1 MSRLTFFA
9 LTLVA
14 ISFVGCSSETPTAV
28 DPNVPESSDPVVSQ
42 EGASEKTTSSPED
55 FQVLLETTKGKI
67 KLEVHPEWSPLGA
80 EHFKELVKMGFYDDV
95 AFFRVIDGFMA
106 QVGVNGDPALHAK
119 WKDNNI
125 MDEPVVKSNKRGYVS
140 FAKTGAPNSRSTQ
153 FFINFGDNS
162 NLDGMGFSPFAQVIE
177 GMDVVDSLYNGYGE
191 GAPRGRGPDQMRVV
205 GQGNAYLKK
214 EFPMLDYI
222 KKATIVGEAPEKAE
236 AKPESAE
243 PAAKEDKKSVEPKA
257 EKKEE
262 PKTEKET
269 LKKEAAKKEN

>member
-14 ISFVGCSSETPTAV
+14 ISFVGCSGETPTAV
-28 DPNVPESSDPVVSQ
+28 DSEVPESGVSQ
-42 EGASEKTTSSPED
+42 EVSSDKKTTSAGD
-55 FQVLLETTKGKI
+55 FQVLLETTKGNI

-80 EHFKELVKMGFYDDV
+80 ERFKELVKMGFYNNV
-95 AFFRVIDGFMA
+95 AFFRVIEGFMA
-106 QVGVNGDPALHAK
+106 QVGINGDPELHAK

-125 MDEPVVKSNKRGYVS
+125 IDDPVVESNKPGYVS

-162 NLDGMGFSPFAQVIE
+162 NLDGMGFAPFAKVIE
-177 GMDVVDSLYNGYGE
+177 GMDVLNSLYKGYGE
-191 GAPRGRGPDQMRVV
+191 GAPSGRGPHQMRVV
-205 GQGNAYLKK
+205 GEGNVYLKK

-222 KKATIVGEAPEKAE
+222 KKATIIGEAPAKAP

-243 PAAKEDKKSVEPKA
+243 PAAKADKKPAEPAA

-262 PKTEKET
+262 P
-269 LKKEAAKKEN
+269 KKEAAKKEN

>member
-1 MSRLTFFA
+1 MSRLTFLA
-9 LTLVA
+9 LCFVA

-28 DPNVPESSDPVVSQ
+28 DPEVPEAGSSGVSQNASSDK
-42 EGASEKTTSSPED
+42 KTTSEKD
-55 FQVLLETTKGKI
+55 FQVLLETTKGNI
-67 KLEVHPEWSPLGA
+67 ILEVHPEWSPLGA
-80 EHFKELVKMGFYDDV
+80 ERFKELVKMGFYNDV
-95 AFFRVIDGFMA
+95 AFFRVIGGFMA
-106 QVGVNGDPALHAK
+106 QVGINGDPALHAK

-125 MDEPVVKSNKRGYVS
+125 MDDPVVESNKPGYVS

-162 NLDGMGFSPFAQVIE
+162 NLDGMGFSPFAKVIK
-177 GMDVVDSLYNGYGE
+177 GMDVVNSLYSGYGE

-205 GQGNAYLKK
+205 GEGNAFLKK

-222 KKATIVGEAPEKAE
+222 KKATIVGEAPAKAE

-243 PAAKEDKKSVEPKA
+243 PVAEPAEKADKKPAEPAA

-262 PKTEKET
+262 PK
-269 LKKEAAKKEN
+269 KEAAKKE